1 MTVASMGSGSTI
13 AAIATPPGEGPIG
26 LIRVSGPDTIRIV
39 APLVRA
45 KVPLFEFP
53 PRVVHRVALVD
64 PQTMAAIDEA
74 VCTVLRAPRSY
85 TGEDVVE
92 LSCHGSPALLGLVMA
107 RLIEGGAR
115 LADPGEFSRRAYLN
129 GRLDLAQA
137 EAVALLIR
145 ARSERAVTLAARA
158 LGGGL
163 SRPLRALREGL
174 LDLIA
179 NLEVTLDFAE
189 EGYGTDAAAA
199 LKALTPLRSEAAH
212 WLSVAHS
219 GRLVHEGLS
228 ICIVGAPNAGK
239 SSLFN
244 AILGRE
250 RAIVSA
256 IPGTTRDVVDGH
268 LELAGVSVRLLDT
281 AGIREPRDVVEAE
294 GIRRALAAGAESD
307 LLLVVVDG
315 TAAPDLA
322 MIDQTADRHRVVVL
336 TKCDLPSHPAAG
348 ALAHAIR
355 ASAVTGEGVEAVI
368 ARLSGEIGRLTAEAD
383 DEGGIVASL
392 RQTELLTRLAGAL
405 AAAERSLAVAPMEV
419 ALVDLGV
426 ALAAASEI
434 LGVTVA
440 DSVLDRIFST
450 FCIGK

>member
-1 MTVASMGSGSTI
+1 MTVASMRSGSTI
-13 AAIATPPGEGPIG
+13 AAIATPPGEGAIG

-53 PRVVHRVALVD
+53 SRVVHRVALVD
-64 PQTMAAIDEA
+64 PKTNAAIDEA

-92 LSCHGSPALLGLVMA
+92 LSCHGSPALLGLVTA
-107 RLIEGGAR
+107 RLVEGGAR
-115 LADPGEFSRRAYLN
+115 LAEPGEFSRRAYLN

-189 EGYGTDAAAA
+189 EGYGIDTAAA
-199 LKALTPLRSEAAH
+199 LKALTPLRREASH
-212 WLSVAHS
+212 WLKVADS

-256 IPGTTRDVVDGH
+256 IPGTTRDVVEGH
-268 LELAGVSVRLLDT
+268 LELAGVNVRLLDT

-294 GIRRALAAGAESD
+294 GIRRALAAARESD
-307 LLLVVVDG
+307 LLLVVLDG
-315 TAAPDLA
+315 TAAPAL
-322 MIDQTADRHRVVVL
+322 MTDQAGDRQRVVVL

-348 ALAHAIR
+348 EIGHAIR
-355 ASAVTGEGVEAVI
+355 ASSVTGEGVEAVI
-368 ARLSGEIGRLTAEAD
+368 ARLRGEIERLTAEAD

-392 RQTELLTRLAGAL
+392 RQRELLTRLTGAL
-405 AAAERSLAVAPMEV
+405 VAAEMALAVAPMEL

-434 LGVTVA
+434 LGVAVA